1 MTREEVREA
10 YRVGAKMFHPDLHG
24 AEYTP
29 AMQELSREYARYC
42 DLGAEAEKPGRSAN
56 SRDWQAQTDE
66 RLRAAIAA
74 AVAAARLNPL
84 MRIEVCNYWI
94 FVWNTEP
101 RRTSDTAA
109 QICDMLSAAGYKW
122 GAKKQAW
129 YFAGIPIRSHRETDM
144 GTIRNKYGS
153 KIVDTDTPA
162 GPKGRAE
169 SASVPLFS

>member
-1 MTREEVREA
+1 M
-10 YRVGAKMFHPDLHG
+10 
-24 AEYTP
+24 
-29 AMQELSREYARYC
+29 
-42 DLGAEAEKPGRSAN
+42 
-56 SRDWQAQTDE
+56 W
-66 RLRAAIAA
+66 
-74 AVAAARLNPL
+74 
-84 MRIEVCNYWI
+84 
-94 FVWNTEP
+94 VWNTEK
-101 RRTSDTAA
+101 RSTSDTAA